1 MAREGNSEDFDQPL
15 GSGGDRSEGSDVLA
29 GFGINAGL
37 VEEIRRRY
45 EVDPNSVHA
54 SWREFFGATGGAA
67 ASAVPK
73 TSPSAAVA
81 SPAASV
87 EPALASAT
95 VLLDFGARQ
104 ADKHARVLRLIHSY
118 RARGHRIADTD
129 PLGGQPSYFPELDPG
144 HYGFGETDLDRE
156 YIAGDL
162 PGGPVQTLRQILDRL
177 RATYCRSVGVEFT
190 HVQDPGRKAWLMQN
204 MEQSTNTSPLR
215 TTDRMRILENLS
227 AAELFEKFLHTKFL
241 GQKRFSLEGA
251 ESLIPLLDSFV
262 EYAPEFGVREL
273 VIGMAH
279 RGRLNVLSNI
289 LGKSLE
295 SIFSEFEDS
304 PLIDSPFGSGD
315 VKYHKGYSNDRRVH
329 TGEQVHLS
337 LTANPS
343 HLEAVNPVV
352 EGRVRAK
359 QEHERDYQGE
369 TIVPILVHGDAAF
382 AGQGMVAET
391 LNLSNLAGYTTGGTL
406 HVIVNNQI
414 GFTTTPA
421 EARSTLY
428 ATDVAKMIQVPIFHV
443 NGDDPEAVVHCVKLA
458 MSYRQRFG
466 EDVVIDLVCYRLHGH
481 NEGDE
486 PDFTQPLL
494 YSKIRSKDSVRQI
507 YTRRLLEMG
516 ILQAEDAERVERDL
530 KSQLAQALTSI
541 DSKLPEPEEGYEPHG
556 GWKGFSR
563 TAPDEEPETGLPIEK
578 LIALSEKVG
587 SLPAGFEVHRK
598 LAALFEQRRKVVAEN
613 APVDWAMGEALA
625 FASLLDEGQ
634 SVRLSGQD
642 SCRGT
647 FSHRHVSVIHQATG
661 EEFMPLWH
669 LGTDGAYFQAY
680 DSLLSEAAVLG
691 FEYGYSLAAPHCLAI
706 WEAQFGDFANGA
718 QVIIDQFIASAQV
731 KWARI
736 SGLVML
742 LPHGYEGQGPEHS
755 SARIER
761 FLQSCADDNLQ
772 VVNCTNSAQYFHVL
786 RRQMKRNY
794 RSPMVIFT
802 PKSLLRS
809 PQAASMPAQF
819 VSGKFQAVIPD
830 EQASKASDRVKRI
843 VLCSGKVYY
852 DLVAGREE
860 HVAIAPDSV
869 AIVRVEQLYPWPG
882 DALDKILA
890 AHPNVER
897 VVWAQEEPANMGAWT
912 FVRDRLQGA
921 LLPTQDLAYAG
932 RRESASTATGSLRIH
947 KQEQRELVAV
957 AFAGL
962 G

>member
-1 MAREGNSEDFDQPL
+1 MARKGKAEDSTQPVESDSGQPTNSDE
-15 GSGGDRSEGSDVLA
+15 LA
-29 GFGINAGL
+29 GFGLNAGL
-37 VEEIRRRY
+37 VDEIRQRY

-54 SWREFFGATGGAA
+54 SWAEHFGAAGDRTRPSLPMAPATAA
-67 ASAVPK
+67 AGP
-73 TSPSAAVA
+73 AASKE
-81 SPAASV
+81 SPAAT
-87 EPALASAT
+87 PQ
-95 VLLDFGARQ
+95 LDPGARQ

-129 PLGGQPSYFPELDPG
+129 PLGGRPSYFPELDPA
-144 HYGFGETDLDRE
+144 HYGFGDSDLDRE

-162 PGGPVQTLRQILDRL
+162 PGGPVQTLRQILERL
-177 RATYCRSVGVEFT
+177 RATYCRSVSVEFT
-190 HVQDPGRKAWLMQN
+190 HVQDPSRKAWLMQY
-204 MEQSTNTSPLR
+204 MEQSTNTSSLR
-215 TTDRMRILENLS
+215 TVDRMRILENLS

-262 EYAPEFGVREL
+262 ESAPEFGVREF

-315 VKYHKGYSNDRRVH
+315 VKYHKGYSNDRRVQ

-359 QEHERDYQGE
+359 QEHERDYQGK
-369 TIVPILVHGDAAF
+369 TIAPILVHGDAAF
-382 AGQGMVAET
+382 AGQGIVAET

-428 ATDVAKMIQVPIFHV
+428 ATDVAKMIQVPILHV
-443 NGDDPEAVVHCVKLA
+443 NGDDPEAVIHCAKLA
-458 MSYRQRFG
+458 MSYRERFG

-494 YSKIRSKDSVRQI
+494 YSKIRAKESVRQI
-507 YTRRLLEMG
+507 YTQRLLELG

-530 KSQLAQALTSI
+530 KSQLAQALSSI
-541 DSKLPEPEEGYEPHG
+541 DTRPPERTENHELHG
-556 GWKGFSR
+556 GWAGFSL
-563 TAPDEEPETGLPIEK
+563 TTQVDEPETGLAIEK
-578 LIALSEKVG
+578 LVELSEKIA

-598 LAALFEQRRKVVAEN
+598 IAALFEQRRKVVAEG
-613 APVDWAMGEALA
+613 APVDWGTGEALA

-647 FSHRHVSVIHQATG
+647 FSHRHASVIHQATG
-661 EEFMPLWH
+661 EEFMPFWQI
-669 LGTDGAYFQAY
+669 GTDGAYFQAY

-691 FEYGYSLAAPHCLAI
+691 FEYGYSLVAPHCLAI
-706 WEAQFGDFANGA
+706 WEAQFGDFTNGA
-718 QVIIDQFIASAQV
+718 QVIIDQFITSAQV

-755 SARIER
+755 SARVER
-761 FLQSCADDNLQ
+761 FLQACADDNIQ

-809 PQAASMPAQF
+809 PLAASLPAQF
-819 VSGKFQAVIPD
+819 AVGGFRTVIPD
-830 EQASKASDRVKRI
+830 EAAAAAPERVRRI

-860 HVAIAPDSV
+860 HLPNAQDSV
-869 AIVRVEQLYPWPG
+869 AIVRIEQLYPWPEA
-882 DALDKILA
+882 ALGAVLGS
-890 AHPNVER
+890 HPEAER

-912 FVRDRLQGA
+912 FVRDRVQGA
-921 LLPTQDLAYAG
+921 LLPNQDLAYVG
-932 RRESASTATGSLRIH
+932 RRESPSTATGSLRIH
-947 KQEQRELVAV
+947 KREQQELVAM